1 MRKMNTAPTHL
12 LRHAL
17 SACRLSLA
25 CVFAFSFGINTLLL
39 TVSLYMMQVYDRV
52 LGSRHL
58 GTLLYL
64 TIIAVLA
71 LLVLGLLEIVRS
83 RILINTSTWLE
94 RTLARAVV
102 VQSLGEALRGRGGST
117 DILRDL
123 REVRAFLGG
132 PGILL
137 LFDAPWMPLFLGA
150 IYLLHPVLGVVA
162 TGAAVL
168 LFGLGVLNDL
178 LARRPLNAATDAG
191 RRGARRI
198 EAGHRNA
205 EIVDALGMTGMLV
218 DRWERDNDEALR
230 LQALASRRAGGLFAL
245 SKSLR
250 LVVQVLLLG
259 AGAWLVVDQEL
270 TGGAMIAASIIL
282 ARALAPVEQAIGAWK
297 QVVGARNAYR
307 RLADTLARP
316 AVRPTTM
323 ALPAPH
329 GDVRVDNLRYAP
341 PGSNRLLLRDIS
353 FALPAG
359 ESVAIL
365 GPSGAGKSTLAR
377 LLVGSAAPSSGQV
390 RLDGAE
396 LFPRDRTEIGPY
408 VGYLPQSVELFGGTV
423 AENIAR
429 LSPAP
434 DAAAVVE
441 AAAVADCH
449 EMILRLPDGYDTEI
463 GEAGAHLSA
472 GQRQRIALA
481 RAVYG
486 NPRVVVLDE
495 PNANL
500 DAEGEQ
506 ALANALVALKR
517 QGATVI
523 VVSHRLNLLHHCDR
537 ILMLRAGALEAFGPR
552 AEVLGRLQQ
561 RPFAVSR
568 APQPPATSS
577 TATISAA
584 SGSRKVL
591 SQGATHD

>member
-1 MRKMNTAPTHL
+1 MLH
-12 LRHAL
+12 HAL
-17 SACRLSLA
+17 SACRLSFG

-58 GTLLYL
+58 DTLLYL
-64 TIIAVLA
+64 TLIALLA
-71 LLVLGLLEIVRS
+71 LLVLGLLEVVRS

-94 RTLARAVV
+94 RKLARAVV
-102 VQSLGEALRGRGGST
+102 VQSMGEAVLGAARGG
-117 DILRDL
+117 DALRDL
-123 REVRAFLGG
+123 REIRAFLGG

-150 IYLLHPVLGVVA
+150 IYLLHPILGVVA
-162 TGAAVL
+162 TGAAIL

-178 LARRPLNAATDAG
+178 LARRPLHAASDAG
-191 RRGARRI
+191 RRGARQI
-198 EAGHRNA
+198 DAGYRNA
-205 EIVDALGMTGMLV
+205 EIVDALGMVPALV
-218 DRWERDNDEALR
+218 DRWERHNDEAMR
-230 LQALASRRAGGLFAL
+230 LQALASRRAGTLFGI
-245 SKSLR
+245 SKSFR
-250 LVVQVLLLG
+250 LSVQALLLG

-297 QVVGARNAYR
+297 QVVAARTAYR
-307 RLADTLARP
+307 RLAAALARP

-323 ALPAPH
+323 ALPTPR
-329 GDVRVDNLRYAP
+329 GDVRVERVRYAA
-341 PGSNRLLLRDIS
+341 PGSNRLLLRDMS
-353 FALPAG
+353 FALAAG

-377 LLVGSAAPSSGQV
+377 LLIGTAAPSAGEV

-396 LFPRDRTEIGPY
+396 LFPRDRARIGPH
-408 VGYLPQSVELFGGTV
+408 VGYLPQSVELFSGTV

-429 LSPAP
+429 LSAVPDPAL
-434 DAAAVVE
+434 VVE

-449 EMILRLPDGYDTEI
+449 EMILRLPNGYDTEI

-486 NPRVVVLDE
+486 DPRLVVLEE

-506 ALANALVALKR
+506 ALTNALVALKR
-517 QGATVI
+517 RGATV
-523 VVSHRLNLLHHCDR
+523 VVISHRPGLLHHCDK
-537 ILMLRAGALEAFGPR
+537 ILMLRGGALEAFGPR
-552 AEVLGRLQQ
+552 TAVLERLQQ
-561 RPFAVSR
+561 RPFAVSSVPHR
-568 APQPPATSS
+568 AASSRGGGS
-577 TATISAA
+577 TAAEA
-584 SGSRKVL
+584 GSRTL
-591 SQGATHD
+591 AAQGAAGD